1 MPDQPD
7 LHSQP
12 DPQST
17 PRSCPSWLGWAIPL
31 CVAATL
37 VCFVASLY
45 FKRTKDAGA
54 IASVELGDI
63 AAL

>member
-12 DPQST
+12 DPQSK
-17 PRSCPSWLGWAIPL
+17 PRSWPSWLGWAIPL

-37 VCFVASLY
+37 VCFVVALLQANG
-45 FKRTKDAGA
+45 KTQ
-54 IASVELGDI
+54 EL
-63 AAL
+63 

>member
-17 PRSCPSWLGWAIPL
+17 SRSWPSWLGWAIPL

-37 VCFVASLY
+37 VCFVVALLQANG
-45 FKRTKDAGA
+45 KTQ
-54 IASVELGDI
+54 EL
-63 AAL
+63 